1 MNLQEVKDRK
11 LTIEDNKY
19 DNEMA
24 HIYEDELFYEFVEAI
39 RDGKYKTKK
48 EIVEVATELLKVRD
62 IKFSRWHV

>member
-1 MNLQEVKDRK
+1 MNLQEVKDRI

-24 HIYEDELFYEFVEAI
+24 HLYEDELFYEFVGAI
-39 RDGKYKTKK
+39 KDGEYKTKK

-62 IKFSRWHV
+62 IKFIRWRV

>member
-1 MNLQEVKDRK
+1 MKLQEVKDRL
-11 LTIEDNKY
+11 LTIEDNKH
-19 DNEMA
+19 DDEMA

-39 RDGKYKTKK
+39 RDEKYKTKK

>member
-1 MNLQEVKDRK
+1 MKLQEVKDRI
-11 LTIEDNKY
+11 LTIEDNKH
-19 DNEMA
+19 DDEMA
-24 HIYEDELFYEFVEAI
+24 HIYEDKLFYEFVEAI